1 MVSVSERAVATKS
14 NSNVI
19 EIRSPSTHDDS
30 SPLFHSVSGTNQRR
44 SVSCRVIHV
53 SRRIHQKLKM
63 SASLRCSTLGRSAAK
78 HTKRTIHQGV
88 TGRRVP
94 TQTLPVSRA
103 PSALPDDSSI
113 ATTVQGVA
121 WVSALLYAYT
131 VLAPQAA
138 ARDERACETC
148 GGSGYVECFCTRW
161 SDGDDRGC
169 GSCGGSLNTVCKS
182 CRGGGTAVP
191 IQARVLIR
199 REEDY

>member
-1 MVSVSERAVATKS
+1 
-14 NSNVI
+14 
-19 EIRSPSTHDDS
+19 
-30 SPLFHSVSGTNQRR
+30 
-44 SVSCRVIHV
+44 
-53 SRRIHQKLKM
+53 M
-63 SASLRCSTLGRSAAK
+63 SACLRCSTLGRPSAKHAK
-78 HTKRTIHQGV
+78 HTTHQGV

-94 TQTLPVSRA
+94 TQTLSVSR
-103 PSALPDDSSI
+103 ALPDDSSI

-131 VLAPQAA
+131 VLAPQTA

-191 IQARVLIR
+191 IEARVLIR